1 MSANVWFEEVNIGL
15 INEIYDTVYQI
26 DMGGGL
32 IPLEKGVQIVV
43 RKPEEDL
50 KFEKYPCISIY
61 NKSDSFDS
69 LRYDPNQVV
78 KSRDYENHQAWVED
92 PHVPFTLSYQ
102 IDFWARYQS
111 DMDTITRMWKE
122 KHFRQ
127 FNLSVTD
134 DGGNDRTVNCMVK
147 GDTVRADLVDGK
159 ERLFHSIVNLEIWVE
174 LDSET
179 RYNKPMVSDL
189 SINVT
194 AE

>member
-1 MSANVWFEEVNIGL
+1 MSANVWFEEVNTGL
-15 INEIYDTVYQI
+15 VEEIYNTVRQI
-26 DMGGGL
+26 DVRGNS

-61 NKSDSFDS
+61 NRSESFDP

-78 KSRDYENHQAWVED
+78 ISRDYKNHQVQVED
-92 PHVPFTLSYQ
+92 PHISFKLSYQ
-102 IDFWARYQS
+102 IDFWARYQT
-111 DMDTITRMWKE
+111 DMDYITRTWRE

-127 FNLSVTD
+127 FNLNVTD
-134 DGGNDRTVNCMVK
+134 DGGNDRTVNCMMK
-147 GDTVRADLVDGK
+147 GDIMRADLVDGK
-159 ERLFHSIVNLEIWVE
+159 ERLFHSIANLEIWVE

-179 RYNKPMVSDL
+179 RYNKPMVDDL

>member
-1 MSANVWFEEVNIGL
+1 MSANVWFEEVNNGL
-15 INEIYDTVYQI
+15 VNDIYDTVRQV
-26 DMGGGL
+26 DVRGNL
-32 IPLEKGVQIVV
+32 VPLDKGKQIVV

-61 NKSDSFDS
+61 NRSESFDP

-78 KSRDYENHQAWVED
+78 VSRDYKNHQIMVED
-92 PHVPFTLSYQ
+92 PHISFTLSYQ
-102 IDFWARYQS
+102 IDFWARYQT
-111 DMDTITRMWKE
+111 DMDTITRTWKE

-127 FNLSVTD
+127 FNLSVVD
-134 DGGNDRTVNCMVK
+134 DGGNERTVNCMVK

-179 RYNKPMVSDL
+179 RYNEPMVDDL